1 MPKVVG
7 PGAQVVQDIA
17 PDPLL
22 QGASELEYVTVHN
35 PLTDDFQ
42 VRVAQSVPVNI
53 PLQIHNKTQMVQS
66 ERDITQLYGLGL
78 KNPDHQAQKYIY
90 NDTIIPA
97 GETKRFRGDMAQV
110 AVRQLVNEIMQ
121 REGKKR
127 FLADPTARNEVEQ
140 RVIKDRGSVA
150 DIMEG
155 GLKSHTEIINETI
168 DKSNEVNNEQAFPG
182 LTESDNGESSE
193 GSSGARDENPPSKE
207 RTSNDKSGNSNS
219 KTTK

>member
-1 MPKVVG
+1 MAVVG
-7 PGAQVVQDIA
+7 PGSQAIQDVA

-35 PLTDDFQ
+35 PMSDDFQ
-42 VRVAQSVPVNI
+42 VRVAQSVPINM

-97 GETKRFRGDMAQV
+97 GQTKRFRGDMAQV

-121 REGKKR
+121 REGKKK
-127 FLADPTARNEVEQ
+127 FLADPTARHEVEQ
-140 RVIKDRGSVA
+140 MVVKERGYVA

-168 DKSNEVNNEQAFPG
+168 EKSNEVDNEQAFPG
-182 LTESDNGESSE
+182 LTQQDNGGSGE
-193 GSSGARDENPPSKE
+193 GSSDAGNDNPSPKE
-207 RTSNDKSGNSNS
+207 RTGNDKAGNSNS